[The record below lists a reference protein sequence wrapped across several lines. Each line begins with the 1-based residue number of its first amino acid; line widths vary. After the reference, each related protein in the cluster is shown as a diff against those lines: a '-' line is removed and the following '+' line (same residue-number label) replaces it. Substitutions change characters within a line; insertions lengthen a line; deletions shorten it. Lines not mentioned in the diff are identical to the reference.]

1 MHTCTCSHTHTHTHK
16 VISIQSSENFWLP
29 LLQVLKIQL
38 LSCFRQFACILI
50 STCYWVGFR
59 VWLFDSHEE
68 KEKRVC
74 VMICVLGTWLWLD
87 LQCLHYRL
95 FKCQVASG
103 EVLEVCPALDWH
115 HQNVSA
121 LYAFCVILF
130 MGILKK
136 KRCLCWDCSR
146 ETVLWKDSVY

>member
-1 MHTCTCSHTHTHTHK
+1 MHTCTCSHTHTHTQSYLHSK
-16 VISIQSSENFWLP
+16 FRKFLVAFVTGFEDSTFILFQTVCMHSYFHLLLNWIQSL
-29 LLQVLKIQL
+29 
-38 LSCFRQFACILI
+38 A
-50 STCYWVGFR
+50 
-59 VWLFDSHEE
+59 VWLTWR
-68 KEKRVC
+68 KKKWVC